1 LQDAP
6 DVTGQQD
13 IKQWF
18 SRKVGEN
25 MDAMY
30 GVALHLTGNSVN
42 AEDLVAETVVKAWS
56 NIESLEDRDRWRPWI
71 FRILRNEFISHHRK
85 KSVRPREISWS
96 EEPGDEDG
104 FGVSSILMEQPEE
117 FLNWWASPEQELIN
131 GLLGEQIRGAI
142 EKLPEAFR
150 MTILLVNVDGLSY
163 DEASVVLG
171 VPFGT
176 IRSRMKRGR
185 TILQRALWTQAHE
198 AGLSVAREQLGE
210 GTGA

>member
-1 LQDAP
+1 M
-6 DVTGQQD
+6 TGQED

-18 SRKVGEN
+18 SRMVGEN

-30 GVALHLTGNSVN
+30 GVALHLTGNSAS
-42 AEDLVAETVVKAWS
+42 AEDLVSETVIKAWS
-56 NIESLEDRDRWRPWI
+56 SIDRLEDRRRWRPWV
-71 FRILRNEFISHHRK
+71 FRILRNEFISNYRK
-85 KSVRPREISWS
+85 QSIRPLEVSWS
-96 EEPGDEDG
+96 EEADGGED
-104 FGVSSILMEQPEE
+104 FGVSTILMEQPEA

-131 GLLGEQIRGAI
+131 GLLGEQIRQAI
-142 EKLPEAFR
+142 DQLPEAFR

-185 TILQRALWTQAHE
+185 TMLQKALWTAAFE
-198 AGLSVAREQLGE
+198 AGLSVANERVGS
-210 GTGA
+210 GTGV